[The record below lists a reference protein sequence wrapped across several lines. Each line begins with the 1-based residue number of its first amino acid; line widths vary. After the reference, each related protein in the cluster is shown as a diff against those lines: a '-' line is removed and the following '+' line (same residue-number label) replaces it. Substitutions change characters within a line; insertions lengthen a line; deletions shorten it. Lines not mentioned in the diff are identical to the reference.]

1 MTASVTCWVSGAD
14 PDPDSDPIS
23 VLSQIP
29 SLIPEREEANIMEPM
44 EDLLQSIR
52 GEQIRQGEQIKTL
65 FAQQQELK
73 KLTDSVYRL
82 SAGVEKL
89 TVSVGATEEKLGRL
103 TTDVES
109 IKEKPARR
117 WDTVI
122 TVLITAIL
130 TAAVSLAVSHI

>member
-1 MTASVTCWVSGAD
+1 
-14 PDPDSDPIS
+14 
-23 VLSQIP
+23 
-29 SLIPEREEANIMEPM
+29 MEPM

-89 TVSVGATEEKLGRL
+89 TVSVGATEDKLGRL
-103 TTDVES
+103 ASDVEA
-109 IKEKPARR
+109 IKEKPAHR

-130 TAAVSLAVSHI
+130 TAAVTLAAGRLV